1 MLSTV
6 AAAARGLQHAAL
18 PCPSL
23 PVHTRLPACLAVAG
37 AEEPMLQRR
46 IEELEGMAHAE
57 AGQEF
62 SLSSPQE
69 VGLVVK
75 GVQGRRREG
84 ASALA

>member
-1 MLSTV
+1 
-6 AAAARGLQHAAL
+6 
-18 PCPSL
+18 
-23 PVHTRLPACLAVAG
+23 
-37 AEEPMLQRR
+37 MLQRR
-46 IEELEGMAHAE
+46 SEELEGMAHAE